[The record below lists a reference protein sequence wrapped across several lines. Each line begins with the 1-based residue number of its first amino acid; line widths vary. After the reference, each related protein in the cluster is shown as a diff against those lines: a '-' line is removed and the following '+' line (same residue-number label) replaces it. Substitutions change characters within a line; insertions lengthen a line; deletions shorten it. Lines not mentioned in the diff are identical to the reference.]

1 MTDTAYPDL
10 ALAVLAIPFAG
21 TTLGAACVF
30 LLRRDIPEL
39 LERVLMGFAAGVM
52 TAASVWSLLI
62 PAIDLSAGSGMAKV
76 TPAAAG
82 FVFGMV
88 FLLLLDKVTP
98 HQHMHSSESEGPRT
112 RLSISSKLA
121 LAVTIHN
128 IPEGI
133 AIGITLAGALVDGAE
148 ISIAGAMALAIGL
161 AVQNFPEGAVVSM
174 PMRGM
179 GHSRRRAFWL
189 GTFSGAVEPVF
200 ALITMLVSSL
210 VLPYF
215 PYMLA
220 FGAGAMM
227 YVVVEELL
235 PLTSAG
241 RHSNLGTLGF
251 MAGFLLMMVLDV
263 VLA

>member
-133 AIGITLAGALVDGAE
+133 AIGITLAGALW
-148 ISIAGAMALAIGL
+148 
-161 AVQNFPEGAVVSM
+161 FT
-174 PMRGM
+174 
-179 GHSRRRAFWL
+179 AFY
-189 GTFSGAVEPVF
+189 
-200 ALITMLVSSL
+200 LVCREKSKKQ
-210 VLPYF
+210 
-215 PYMLA
+215 
-220 FGAGAMM
+220 
-227 YVVVEELL
+227 
-235 PLTSAG
+235 LTNS
-241 RHSNLGTLGF
+241 
-251 MAGFLLMMVLDV
+251 
-263 VLA
+263 